1 MKGLTIGIMNVFL
14 WFAPWYSGAM
24 EFMGETVAFTQNG
37 THVGGMA
44 YLLMA
49 ASILFAVFSYLKNY
63 QLQKVFGIVQIAAA
77 GMFCLN
83 GSLSYALPSIMI
95 LSGIGIWLA
104 NKETAAL
111 AAVKNHSQNQ
121 NAEVSSND

>member
-1 MKGLTIGIMNVFL
+1 MKGLMIGIANVFL
-14 WFAPWYSGAM
+14 WFAPWYSGSM
-24 EFMGETVAFTQNG
+24 EFMGETIQVTQNG

-63 QLQKVFGIVQIAAA
+63 QLQKVFGIVQIVAA

-95 LSGIGIWLA
+95 LSGVGIWFA
-104 NKETAAL
+104 KKES
-111 AAVKNHSQNQ
+111 AVLVTVKSEAKNQ
-121 NAEVSSND
+121 NTEVSSND